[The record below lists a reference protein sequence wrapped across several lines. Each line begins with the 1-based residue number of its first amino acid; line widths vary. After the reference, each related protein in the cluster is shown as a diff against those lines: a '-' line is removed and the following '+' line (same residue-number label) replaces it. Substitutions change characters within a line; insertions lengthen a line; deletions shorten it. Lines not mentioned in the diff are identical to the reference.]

1 MKKIENSP
9 FDPFVKW
16 LFPKIVPHVPLWLTA
31 NRITFIGI
39 FGSILASLML
49 WLSIHNKFLGVVGI
63 FLVWLHWFADT
74 LDGEVARAR
83 GPTKLGYYLDHFGDS
98 ISVVFIGIGA
108 LSVPGAHILI
118 GQWLVIIYLLF
129 IVNGLIQTEFTRV
142 IELPAFGPTEIH
154 FSVILLLI
162 AHFFVAY
169 GEPWEIMPAITGT
182 GGVIPEFLG
191 FDSGLCFMDHFGL
204 LFIVGMLIMLP
215 IEMIKTARIC
225 VQMQQ
230 EEDDQGG

>member
-9 FDPFVKW
+9 FDPCVKW
-16 LFPKIVPHVPLWLTA
+16 LFPKIVPYVPD
-31 NRITFIGI
+31 
-39 FGSILASLML
+39 
-49 WLSIHNKFLGVVGI
+49 WLSANSITLIGTIGSVLAALFLYLSVHSPILGVIGI

-83 GPTKLGYYLDHFGDS
+83 GPTKLGYYLDHFGDA

-118 GQWLVIIYLLF
+118 GQWLIIFYMLF

-142 IELPAFGPTEIH
+142 MELPAFGPTELH

-169 GEPWEIMPAITGT
+169 GESWEIMPTITGT
-182 GGVIPEFLG
+182 GGIIPVFLG
-191 FDSGLCFMDHFGL
+191 FDNGLGFMDHFGL
-204 LFIVGMLIMLP
+204 LIILGMLIMLP

-225 VQMQQ
+225 IKMQQ
-230 EEDDQGG
+230 EEDGAQ

>member
-16 LFPKIVPHVPLWLTA
+16 LFPKFVPYVPDWMTA
-31 NRITFIGI
+31 NKITIIGT
-39 FGSILASLML
+39 LASVSSALFL
-49 WLSIHNKFLGVVGI
+49 YFSVHHKFLGVIGI
-63 FLVWLHWFADT
+63 FMIWLHWFADT

-83 GPTKLGYYLDHFGDS
+83 GPTKLGYYLDHYGDS
-98 ISVVFIGIGA
+98 VSVVFIGIGA

-129 IVNGLIQTEFTRV
+129 IVNGLLQTEFTRT
-142 IELPAFGPTEIH
+142 IELPWFGPTEMH

-169 GEPWEIMPAITGT
+169 GEPWEIWPAMTGT
-182 GGVIPEFLG
+182 GGLIPEFLG
-191 FDSGLCFMDHFGL
+191 FDSGLCFMDHIGL
-204 LFIVGMLIMLP
+204 VFIIGMLIMLP
-215 IEMIKTARIC
+215 IEIAKTARIC
-225 VQMQQ
+225 IQLQR
-230 EEDDQGG
+230 EEDIKNT